1 MPNPRPTAVGGFVL
15 GGLVIIA
22 AAILFFGGGEVF
34 EDKTLAVAYF
44 EGSVGGLLPGA
55 PVTFRGV
62 QVGSVRRVA
71 LIVDPSQMQARIPVY
86 LQLERDRVTLTSGPK
101 DQPLLNQLIE
111 AGLRAKLVPQSF
123 VTGQLLVELDLAP
136 GTPAHRSG
144 DADLA
149 VPEIPTIPSDL
160 DELRQELTQAPI
172 GQTITQALH
181 TLAAIERVADHLD
194 GEAGTLDEAQQTLA
208 AIQRVVDH
216 FDAEIGTLAASA
228 HSVLDDA
235 GHTVAITG
243 DAVQRLEQGAAR
255 TLDETQALA
264 QDGRRQL
271 NARGDELSRTLADAG
286 KALKAISDLADSANL
301 LFAPRSQARTD
312 LEAILRDLA
321 ASANDLRNFSQTIDR
336 DPSVVLRG
344 RASQ

>member
-1 MPNPRPTAVGGFVL
+1 MPNPRPAAVGGFVL

-34 EDKTLAVAYF
+34 AEKTEAVAYF

-71 LIVDPSQMQARIPVY
+71 LIVDPTQMEARIPVY
-86 LQLERDRVTLTSGPK
+86 LQLERDRVKLASGTG

-136 GTPAHRSG
+136 GTPAHRMG

-172 GQTITQALH
+172 GQTISQALR

-194 GEAGTLDEAQQTLA
+194 GEAGTLSEAQQTLA
-208 AIQRVVDH
+208 GIQRVVEH
-216 FDAEIGTLAASA
+216 FDAELGTLAAGA
-228 HSVLDDA
+228 HQVLDDA
-235 GHTVAITG
+235 GHTMAITG
-243 DAVQRLEQGAAR
+243 DAVQRLEQGADR
-255 TLDETQALA
+255 TLDATQALV
-264 QDGRRQL
+264 QDGRRQF
-271 NARGDELSRTLADAG
+271 NTRGDELGRTLADAD
-286 KALKAISDLADSANL
+286 KTLKSIGELVDSANL
-301 LFAPRSQARTD
+301 MVSPRSQARTD

-321 ASANDLRNFSQTIDR
+321 ASANELRNFSQTIDR
-336 DPSVVLRG
+336 DPSAVLRG
-344 RASQ
+344 RASP

>member
-1 MPNPRPTAVGGFVL
+1 MPNLRPTAVGGFVL

-22 AAILFFGGGEVF
+22 AAILFFGNGEVF
-34 EDKTLAVAYF
+34 EDKTEAVAYF

-71 LIVDPSQMQARIPVY
+71 LIVDPAQMRARIPVY
-86 LQLERDRVTLTSGPK
+86 LQLERDRVKLESGTK
-101 DQPLLNQLIE
+101 DQALLGQLID

-123 VTGQLLVELDLAP
+123 VTGQLLIELDLQP
-136 GTPAHRSG
+136 GTPAHRMG

-149 VPEIPTIPSDL
+149 VPEIPTVPSDL
-160 DELRQELTQAPI
+160 DQLRQELTQAPI
-172 GQTITQALH
+172 GQTISQALR

-194 GEAGTLDEAQQTLA
+194 GDAGTLDQARQTLV
-208 AIQRVVDH
+208 AIDRLVDH
-216 FDAEIGTLAASA
+216 FDAELGTLAASA
-228 HSVLDDA
+228 HQTLDDA
-235 GHTVAITG
+235 DHTVASAGATLHE
-243 DAVQRLEQGAAR
+243 VQG
-255 TLDETQALA
+255 LA
-264 QDGRRQL
+264 QDGRHQL
-271 NARGDELSRTLADAG
+271 TLRGDELGRTLSDAD
-286 KALKAISDLADSANL
+286 KALKAISDLVDSANL
-301 LFAPRSQARTD
+301 LVAPRSQARTD